1 MDFILLIGTK
11 NREAY
16 KNIFKKKNMQS
27 EFEESMRNQVSYF
40 LSDYPLYK
48 QWKIDEIYANLDQ
61 MKQHSYESFCP
72 IAKTFKPF
80 LTNIHKNIYDPLSSR
95 LVEGARWILENSTFE
110 YDFTETYSATCQHC
124 QKFKAYFTIHGVG
137 VRSTDTINNFHIEKV
152 GQYPPLQINPE
163 PIFKNFL
170 SKPDVKFYEKGKM
183 LFNQN
188 FGIGAL
194 AYWRRIIE
202 NEIKRI
208 ATSTMTS
215 EANAKLIFEPL
226 LKDKK
231 LKITDIIDKLT
242 QYLPA
247 QALID
252 GENPFKVLYSSVSD
266 GIHNLNEDQ
275 CSERSKNI
283 EQLLKHVITSLNQ
296 EREKK
301 LNKTALDELRKSL
314 KE

>member
-1 MDFILLIGTK
+1 
-11 NREAY
+11 
-16 KNIFKKKNMQS
+16 
-27 EFEESMRNQVSYF
+27 
-40 LSDYPLYK
+40 
-48 QWKIDEIYANLDQ
+48 
-61 MKQHSYESFCP
+61 
-72 IAKTFKPF
+72 
-80 LTNIHKNIYDPLSSR
+80 
-95 LVEGARWILENSTFE
+95 
-110 YDFTETYSATCQHC
+110 
-124 QKFKAYFTIHGVG
+124 
-137 VRSTDTINNFHIEKV
+137 
-152 GQYPPLQINPE
+152 
-163 PIFKNFL
+163 
-170 SKPDVKFYEKGKM
+170 M

-215 EANAKLIFEPL
+215 DANAKPIFEPL

-231 LKITDIIDKLT
+231 LKIVDIIDKLT
-242 QYLPA
+242 QYLPE
-247 QALID
+247 QTLLD

-283 EQLLKHVITSLNQ
+283 EQLLKHIITSLNQ

-314 KE
+314 NT